1 MKHYST
7 TSHGERYSDK
17 CAQCGTGE
25 LKHSVFEHRST
36 LGANTMNIH
45 LRQQP
50 SQSMSS
56 TIQWNRQNQIVMRGF
71 PKRLQLLEP
80 KPSVGEIVIMSYLVE
95 FFEQQI
101 SGCLEKVMLQAEA
114 ATAGSKSPLLSQVSG
129 ALASLYVEHATR
141 L

>member
-1 MKHYST
+1 
-7 TSHGERYSDK
+7 
-17 CAQCGTGE
+17 
-25 LKHSVFEHRST
+25 
-36 LGANTMNIH
+36 
-45 LRQQP
+45 
-50 SQSMSS
+50 
-56 TIQWNRQNQIVMRGF
+56 MRGF

-80 KPSVGEIVIMSYLVE
+80 KPSVGEIVIMSNLVE